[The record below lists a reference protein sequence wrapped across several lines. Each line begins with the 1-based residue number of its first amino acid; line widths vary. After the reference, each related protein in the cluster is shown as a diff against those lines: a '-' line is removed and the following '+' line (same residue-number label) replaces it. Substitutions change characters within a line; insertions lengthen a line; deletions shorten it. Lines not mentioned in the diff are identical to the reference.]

1 MIFVSGAAPPGRDED
16 EGTGDLANGWVTT
29 VPSVVESGEA
39 FSLKEVLLEYGQE
52 DPADA
57 GECEGA
63 GWGSP
68 GL

>member
-1 MIFVSGAAPPGRDED
+1 MFVLTVSGGASGSC
-16 EGTGDLANGWVTT
+16 
-29 VPSVVESGEA
+29 SVVESGEA